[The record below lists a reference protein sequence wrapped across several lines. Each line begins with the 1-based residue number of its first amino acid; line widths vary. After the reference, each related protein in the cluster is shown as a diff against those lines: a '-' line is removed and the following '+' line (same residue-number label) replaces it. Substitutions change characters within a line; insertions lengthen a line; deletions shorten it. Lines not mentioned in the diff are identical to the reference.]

1 MFQSPEQNVVYIT
14 QPLCSYK
21 IDGFHEGEIYNVV
34 FCAKIQ
40 RNWKVVI
47 NVSDEDAASIFT
59 TVLDLQ
65 NLLNWR
71 QPVIPKG

>member
-1 MFQSPEQNVVYIT
+1 MFRSPEQSFVCIT

-21 IDGFHEGEIYNVV
+21 IDGFHEGEICNVV

-40 RNWKVVI
+40 CNWYVVI
-47 NVSDEDAASIFT
+47 NVLEDAASIFT

-71 QPVIPKG
+71 QPDNEL